1 MSGCYTALTS
11 NPKASRQR
19 MHLQHCP
26 RDFNTSLTRLWYVL
40 FCEADII
47 FQESFR
53 VETNMTAN
61 SIKVV
66 LILNFHSSTCLKN
79 KKVRSLPP
87 KGPCKY
93 LQGAK
98 MAWRKLVK
106 ELPATMDTS
115 GISRIT
121 PLEIGGFVLQKKS
134 HFAEEG
140 YATKCKKKKTRLMD
154 SHHLVPLGTWWWFK
168 PCIIGYSSDITL
180 VHTNCPST
188 VCM

>member
-1 MSGCYTALTS
+1 MAGQRRSWNYMLFLVNFIPFWGVMLGCYTALTS

-47 FQESFR
+47 FQESFP

-61 SIKVV
+61 AIEVV
-66 LILNFHSSTCLKN
+66 PSLNFDSSTCLKKQERSKSSP
-79 KKVRSLPP
+79 KK
-87 KGPCKY
+87 PCHF

-98 MAWRKLVK
+98 MAWRKLVT
-106 ELPATMDTS
+106 ELPDTMDTS

-121 PLEIGGFVLQKKS
+121 P
-134 HFAEEG
+134 
-140 YATKCKKKKTRLMD
+140 
-154 SHHLVPLGTWWWFK
+154 
-168 PCIIGYSSDITL
+168 
-180 VHTNCPST
+180 
-188 VCM
+188 